1 MRYNKLLIFHLSHKK
16 RLKEVKNMVV
26 GHHEGNKIELKLEK
40 DGLSLKKTGRLIGRN
55 KGEQFVEYED
65 ITGIDFKK
73 GILFG
78 DLEISTSGMT
88 IEVERINKNEG
99 DAFVTVL
106 RNKLKETRNEQLG
119 KSNQPSSMDEI
130 KKAKELLDAGAIT
143 EEEFE
148 NIKKKYL

>member
-1 MRYNKLLIFHLSHKK
+1 
-16 RLKEVKNMVV
+16 MVV

-65 ITGIDFKK
+65 ITGIEFKK
-73 GILFG
+73 GLVFG
-78 DLEISTSGMT
+78 DLEISTSGMK
-88 IEVERINKNEG
+88 IEVERIKKDEG
-99 DAFVTVL
+99 DAFITVL
-106 RNKLKETRNEQLG
+106 RNKLEETRKQKYA
-119 KSNQPSSMDEI
+119 KSEEISPMDEI
-130 KKAKELLDAGAIT
+130 KKAKDLLDAGAIT

>member
-1 MRYNKLLIFHLSHKK
+1 
-16 RLKEVKNMVV
+16 MVV

-78 DLEISTSGMT
+78 DFEISTSGMT

>member
-1 MRYNKLLIFHLSHKK
+1 
-16 RLKEVKNMVV
+16 MVI

-40 DGLSLKKTGRLIGRN
+40 DGSSLKKTGRLIGLN

-65 ITGIDFKK
+65 ITGIEFKK
-73 GILFG
+73 GIVYG
-78 DLEISTSGMT
+78 NLEISTSGMK
-88 IEVERINKNEG
+88 IEVERVKKDEG

-106 RNKLKETRNEQLG
+106 RSKLEETRKQKYTTPE
-119 KSNQPSSMDEI
+119 KVSPMDEI

-148 NIKKKYL
+148 NVKKKYL

>member
-1 MRYNKLLIFHLSHKK
+1 
-16 RLKEVKNMVV
+16 MVV

-55 KGEQFVEYED
+55 KGEQFVEYDD
-65 ITGIDFKK
+65 ITGINFKK
-73 GILFG
+73 GVVWG

-106 RNKLKETRNEQLG
+106 RNKLEETRKERIG

>member
-1 MRYNKLLIFHLSHKK
+1 
-16 RLKEVKNMVV
+16 MVV

-106 RNKLKETRNEQLG
+106 RNKLKETRNEQTWKV
-119 KSNQPSSMDEI
+119 KS
-130 KKAKELLDAGAIT
+130 T
-143 EEEFE
+143 
-148 NIKKKYL
+148 

>member
-1 MRYNKLLIFHLSHKK
+1 
-16 RLKEVKNMVV
+16 MVI

-40 DGLSLKKTGRLIGRN
+40 DGISLKKTGRIIGRN

-65 ITGIDFKK
+65 ITGIEFKK
-73 GILFG
+73 GLVFG
-78 DLEISTSGMT
+78 DLEIATSGMK
-88 IEVERINKNEG
+88 IEVERVKKDEG

-106 RNKLKETRNEQLG
+106 RSKLEEARKEKYG
-119 KSNQPSSMDEI
+119 KSEKISPMDEI

-148 NIKKKYL
+148 SIKKKYL